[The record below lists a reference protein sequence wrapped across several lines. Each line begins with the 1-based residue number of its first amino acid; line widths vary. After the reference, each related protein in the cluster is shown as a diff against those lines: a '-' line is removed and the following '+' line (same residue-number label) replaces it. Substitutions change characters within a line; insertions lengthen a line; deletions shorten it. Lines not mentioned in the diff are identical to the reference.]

1 MFIFTF
7 FWNQYFFFVPKA
19 DKDKIKGKLL
29 INFLMNVDSELLSK
43 TFENHVL
50 KFIKKIIYHEAVLI
64 KGMQGWF
71 NLHKSMQCNM

>member
-1 MFIFTF
+1 MFIITF
-7 FWNQYFFFVPKA
+7 FGTSISFLCQNQTRTKQ
-19 DKDKIKGKLL
+19 KGKLL

-50 KFIKKIIYHEAVLI
+50 KYIKKIIYHEAVLI